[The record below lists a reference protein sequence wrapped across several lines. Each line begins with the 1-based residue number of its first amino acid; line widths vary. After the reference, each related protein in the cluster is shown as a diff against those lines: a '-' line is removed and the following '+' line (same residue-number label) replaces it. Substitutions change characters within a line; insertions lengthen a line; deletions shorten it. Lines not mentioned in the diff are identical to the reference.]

1 MMTLTKVI
9 KNTLKTKTTK
19 KQLGEDCLLATRGW
33 PSRATP
39 GLGACSAGAEKV
51 GAVPWV
57 AWIGRQGV
65 AKVGARSR
73 WGVPGCSLPEFE
85 AS

>member
-1 MMTLTKVI
+1 MMTLTKVQ
-9 KNTLKTKTTK
+9 KLTFEKLNLD
-19 KQLGEDCLLATRGW
+19 EDCLLATRGW

-57 AWIGRQGV
+57 AWIGRRGV